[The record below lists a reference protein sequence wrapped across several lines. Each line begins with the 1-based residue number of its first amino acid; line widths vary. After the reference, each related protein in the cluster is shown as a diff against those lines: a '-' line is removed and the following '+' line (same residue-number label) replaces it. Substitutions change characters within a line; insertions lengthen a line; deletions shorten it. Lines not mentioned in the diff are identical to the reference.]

1 MANETLGRSAVL
13 KVVADSGTLAAI
25 AKLTDVSFSMSAGE
39 IDVTSF
45 DDAGERRYV
54 KGNTDMT
61 CDFSFIY
68 ASNGDTAQLDVLNS
82 FQDLNAANGANAGGI
97 LDFEYLPNGTSSGK
111 LAGKMFVT
119 SISLSTGEED
129 VQRVDVSARV
139 SIPFTS
145 TSDYDFNLSS

>member
-13 KVVADSGTLAAI
+13 KGVAEGGTPAVVV
-25 AKLTDVSFSMSAGE
+25 KLTDVSFSMSAGE

-68 ASNGDTAQLDVLNS
+68 ASNVDTAQLDVLNS
-82 FQDLNAANGANAGGI
+82 FQNLNAANGANAGGI
-97 LDFEYLPNGTSSGK
+97 LEFEYLPDGTANGK

-119 SISLSTGEED
+119 SISISTGEED
-129 VQRVDVSARV
+129 VQRVDVSARISEAV
-139 SIPFTS
+139 ASN
-145 TSDYDFNLSS
+145 SDYDFNLSS